1 MGFIHLMKPLS
12 RFFRS
17 HPTAPTLATQVA
29 VLDSAAPAELG
40 AAAMGD
46 GTEALRIAAIRK
58 LTDGE
63 ILRGLAGLREGAD
76 PGSPTLERAAQERLA
91 QLIDAGTIDLADLSA
106 APVNFSALLS
116 VAGLCSDPARLP
128 MALALVN
135 DPQRVARLVIDGS
148 SVRIRQLA
156 AQSLEDPAELRL
168 LLKQVRGSD
177 KSIYKI
183 VKQKCDVLRA
193 EERRIAQIESDVNA
207 LCATLE
213 RHSHRIYDPLY
224 PPSLEQFEARWRAL
238 EAQAA
243 PELRERAQRAIE
255 GCREVIARHHHQL
268 AEQAQAVLQK
278 AALRAARD
286 EATVQAAEQAQRHS
300 DELAAAAAEAAQAR
314 EAEETARAEKSAAEA
329 LALRQLGGLIGKAN
343 GALRDGI
350 TGRAA
355 RLRHAIEEKLPA
367 LPALPA
373 YLASQ
378 VQQLDLKLNELKEW
392 KDYAVAPKRTEL
404 IEEMEA
410 LIGSTYKPRVLAD
423 RIKQLQDDWKTISKG
438 IISDSEADWQ
448 RFQQASVTAY
458 QPCREYF
465 ETQAKQRHANLEQRK
480 GVLARLQ
487 AFESAQAEH
496 PDWRAVAA
504 VLREAPEELHRYF
517 PVDRAA
523 SRAVQEE
530 FDASL
535 LRLQARLDAWYAE
548 NAEAKRALIQ
558 RAQHLRGSQDS
569 REAVDGVKRLQ
580 LKWKEV
586 GAAERDVERRL
597 WEEFRENCDAVFQK
611 RQQVHA
617 EYSAGLE
624 ASKAQAVALCEEAEQ
639 LAARSGAALL
649 EGAGMMAQWRTAFE
663 SLGEMPR
670 ADQRALH
677 DRFERALQR
686 CQAQLAK
693 HRTQEKERSFTHL
706 LEAAGHIQAYGWA
719 VAQDAAAAD
728 REALKQFAEAF
739 MASVQ
744 QWPKGGAQALKEA
757 WAKSEAGAKL
767 ELAAQEAAL
776 RMLCIRAEIITDRPT
791 PPEDHPLR
799 REYQVQRLVQR
810 MVRNESPDELDALTL
825 AWARV
830 GPVSAVALA
839 PLLARFLR
847 CREQSTNDQ
856 PHTSA

>member
-1 MGFIHLMKPLS
+1 MKPLS

-17 HPTAPTLATQVA
+17 PPTPPTLATQVA

-40 AAAMGD
+40 ATAMGD
-46 GTEALRIAAIRK
+46 GPEALRLAAVRK
-58 LTDGE
+58 LSDGE
-63 ILRGLAGLREGAD
+63 ILRGLAGLREGTP
-76 PGSPTLERAAQERLA
+76 PGSPNLERAAQERVA
-91 QLIDAGTIDLADLSA
+91 QLIDGGAIDLAGLSA
-106 APVNFSALLS
+106 APVNLSALLS
-116 VAGLCSDPARLP
+116 VAGLCSDPAHLP

-135 DPQRVARLVIDGS
+135 DPQRLGKLVLEGS
-148 SVRIRQLA
+148 SIRIRQLA

-177 KSIYKI
+177 KGVYKI
-183 VKQKCDVLRA
+183 IKQKSDVLRA
-193 EERRIAQIESDVNA
+193 EERRITQIESDVNA

-224 PPSLEQFEARWRAL
+224 LPSLEQFEARWQVL
-238 EAQAA
+238 ETQAA
-243 PELRERAQRAIE
+243 PDVRERAARAFE
-255 GCREVIARHHHQL
+255 GCREVIARHHRQL
-268 AEQAQAVLQK
+268 AEQAAAALQK
-278 AALRAARD
+278 VALRAARE
-286 EATVQAAEQAQRHS
+286 EALVQAAEQAQRHN
-300 DELAAAAAEAAQAR
+300 DELAAAAAQAAQVR
-314 EAEETARAEKSAAEA
+314 EAEEKARAEKLAAEA

-343 GALRDGI
+343 GALREGV

-355 RLRHAIEEKLPA
+355 GLRRAIEEKLTS

-378 VQQLDLKLNELKEW
+378 VQQLDVKLHELKEW

-410 LIGSTYKPRVLAD
+410 LIGASYKPRVLAD

-438 IISDSEADWQ
+438 IISDSGADWQ
-448 RFQQASVTAY
+448 RFQQASLTAY
-458 QPCREYF
+458 QPCREFF
-465 ETQAKQRHANLEQRK
+465 ETQAKQRQANLEKRK

-487 AFESAQAEH
+487 AFESAQAGEH

-504 VLREAPEELHRYF
+504 ALREAPQELSRYF
-517 PVDRAA
+517 PVDRVA
-523 SRAVQEE
+523 SRGVQEE
-530 FDASL
+530 FDASI
-535 LRLQARLDAWYAE
+535 LRLQARLDGWYAH

-558 RAQHLRGSQDS
+558 RAQHLRDSQDN
-569 REAVDGVKRLQ
+569 RDAVDGVKRLQ
-580 LKWKEV
+580 LEWKEV
-586 GAAERDVERRL
+586 GAAERDMERRL

-617 EYSAGLE
+617 EYTAGLE
-624 ASKAQAVALCEEAEQ
+624 ASKARAVALCEEAEEV
-639 LAARSGAALL
+639 AARSAAALL
-649 EGAGMMAQWRTAFE
+649 EGAGRIAQWRAAFE
-663 SLGEMPR
+663 SLGDLPR
-670 ADQRALH
+670 AEQRALH

-686 CQAQLAK
+686 CQAQVAQ
-693 HRTQEKERSFTHL
+693 HRTQEKERSFTQL

-719 VAQDAAAAD
+719 VAQGGASAD
-728 REALKQFAEAF
+728 REALKQSAEAF
-739 MASVQ
+739 IAGVQ

-757 WAKSEAGAKL
+757 WAKSEARADL
-767 ELAAQEAAL
+767 DLAAQETAL

-791 PPEDHPLR
+791 PPEDHALR

-810 MVRNESPDELDALTL
+810 MVRNEAPDELDALAL

-830 GPVSAVALA
+830 GPVPADALT

-847 CREQSTNDQ
+847 CREHLPTR
-856 PHTSA
+856 

>member
-1 MGFIHLMKPLS
+1 MKPLS

-17 HPTAPTLATQVA
+17 QPTPPTPANQIA

-40 AAAMGD
+40 ATAMGD
-46 GTEALRIAAIRK
+46 GAEALRTAAIRK
-58 LTDGE
+58 LPDGE
-63 ILRGLAGLREGAD
+63 ILRGLAGLREGAP
-76 PGSPTLERAAQERLA
+76 PGSPSLERAAQERVA
-91 QLIDAGTIDLADLSA
+91 QLIDAGAIDFAGLSA
-106 APVNFSALLS
+106 APVNLSALLT

-128 MALALVN
+128 MALALVV

-183 VKQKCDVLRA
+183 IKQKCDVSRA

-213 RHSHRIYDPLY
+213 RHSHRIYDPLFL
-224 PPSLEQFEARWRAL
+224 PSLEQFEARWRAL
-238 EAQAA
+238 ETQAA
-243 PELRERAQRAIE
+243 AEVRERAERAIE
-255 GCREVIARHHHQL
+255 DCREVIARHHRQL
-268 AEQAQAVLQK
+268 TEQAAAALQK
-278 AALRAARD
+278 AALRAARE
-286 EATVQAAEQAQRHS
+286 EAVVQAAEQAQRHN
-300 DELAAAAAEAAQAR
+300 DELAAAAAEAARAR
-314 EAEETARAEKSAAEA
+314 EAEEKARAERSAAEA

-355 RLRHAIEEKLPA
+355 ALRRAIEEKLPG

-378 VQQLDLKLNELKEW
+378 VQQLDVKLNELKEW

-410 LIGSTYKPRVLAD
+410 LIGSSYKPRVLAD

-448 RFQQASVTAY
+448 RFQQASLTAY

-465 ETQAKQRHANLEQRK
+465 ETQTKQRHANLEQRK

-487 AFESAQAEH
+487 AFESAQAGEH

-504 VLREAPEELHRYF
+504 VLREAPQELRRYF

-523 SRAVQEE
+523 SRVVQEE

-535 LRLQARLDAWYAE
+535 LRLQARLDAWYAQ

-586 GAAERDVERRL
+586 GPAERDMERRL

-639 LAARSGAALL
+639 LAARSGVALL
-649 EGAGMMAQWRTAFE
+649 EGVGKIAQWRAAFE

-686 CQAQLAK
+686 CQAQVAQ
-693 HRTQEKERSFTHL
+693 HRTHEKERSFTHL

-728 REALKQFAEAF
+728 REALKQSAEAF
-739 MASVQ
+739 IAGVQ

-757 WAKSEAGAKL
+757 WVKSEAGAAL

-791 PPEDHPLR
+791 PPEDHGLR

-810 MVRNESPDELDALTL
+810 MVRNEAPDDLDALTL

-830 GPVSAVALA
+830 GPAPAVVLA

-847 CREQSTNDQ
+847 CRE
-856 PHTSA
+856 H

>member
-17 HPTAPTLATQVA
+17 QPTPPTLA
-29 VLDSAAPAELG
+29 AAPAEAG
-40 AAAMGD
+40 ATAMGD
-46 GTEALRIAAIRK
+46 GAEALRIAAIRK
-58 LTDGE
+58 LPDGE
-63 ILRGLAGLREGAD
+63 ILRELAGLRGGTL
-76 PGSPTLERAAQERLA
+76 PGSPILERAAQERVA
-91 QLIDAGTIDLADLSA
+91 QLVDAGTIELAGLSA
-106 APVNFSALLS
+106 PTVNFSALLS

-148 SVRIRQLA
+148 SIRIRQLA
-156 AQSLEDPAELRL
+156 AQSVEDPAELRL

-183 VKQKCDVLRA
+183 IKQKCDVLRA
-193 EERRIAQIESDVNA
+193 EERRVAQIESDVNA

-213 RHSHRIYDPLY
+213 RHSHRFYDPLY
-224 PPSLEQFEARWRAL
+224 PPSLEQFEARWRVF

-243 PELRERAQRAIE
+243 PEVRERAERAIE
-255 GCREVIARHHHQL
+255 GCREVIALHHRQL
-268 AEQAQAVLQK
+268 AEQAAAASQK

-286 EATVQAAEQAQRHS
+286 EAIVQAAEQAQRHN

-314 EAEETARAEKSAAEA
+314 EAEEKARAEKTAAEA

-355 RLRHAIEEKLPA
+355 GLRRAIEEKLPA
-367 LPALPA
+367 LPTLPA

-378 VQQLDLKLNELKEW
+378 VQQLDVKLSELKEW

-404 IEEMEA
+404 IEEMTA

-458 QPCREYF
+458 QPCREFF

-487 AFESAQAEH
+487 AFESVQTGEQS
-496 PDWRAVAA
+496 DWRAVAA
-504 VLREAPEELHRYF
+504 VLREAPQELRRYF

-523 SRAVQEE
+523 ARVVQEE

-535 LRLQARLDAWYAE
+535 LRLQSRLDAWYAE
-548 NAEAKRALIQ
+548 NAEAKRSLIQ

-586 GAAERDVERRL
+586 GAAERDLERRL
-597 WEEFRENCDAVFQK
+597 WEEFREHCDAVFQK
-611 RQQVHA
+611 RQQIHA
-617 EYSAGLE
+617 EYTAGLE
-624 ASKAQAVALCEEAEQ
+624 VSKAQAVALCEEAEEV
-639 LAARSGAALL
+639 AAHSGAALL
-649 EGAGMMAQWRTAFE
+649 EGAGRIAQWRTAFE

-693 HRTQEKERSFTHL
+693 HKTREKERSFTHL
-706 LEAAGHIQAYGWA
+706 LEAAGHVQAYGWA

-728 REALKQFAEAF
+728 REAIKQSAEAF
-739 MASVQ
+739 IAGVQ

-757 WAKSEAGAKL
+757 WATSEAGAKL

-791 PPEDHPLR
+791 PAEDHGLR
-799 REYQVQRLVQR
+799 RDYQVQRLVQR
-810 MVRNESPDELDALTL
+810 MVRNEAPDELDALAF

-830 GPVSAVALA
+830 GPVPAVVLA
-839 PLLARFLR
+839 PLLTRFLR
-847 CREQSTNDQ
+847 CREPSTNDQ